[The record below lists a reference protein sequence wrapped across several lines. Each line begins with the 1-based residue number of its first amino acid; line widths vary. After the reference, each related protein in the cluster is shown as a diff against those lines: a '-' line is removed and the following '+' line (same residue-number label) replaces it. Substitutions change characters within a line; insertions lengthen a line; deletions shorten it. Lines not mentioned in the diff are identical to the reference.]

1 MGIKNSVKKKIKA
14 TRESYVN
21 IRKRQS
27 LLNVVKQQ
35 IKESKEP
42 VPQLTSEQETE
53 IRKYW
58 AKYGIDI
65 SLEWHRLLYAK
76 TGMVRPDFVPEP
88 VFHYDIKKYMNNH
101 TFAEVWGDKCYIDHF
116 IRDVQT
122 VKSVI
127 RNVNGRFLNEKF
139 EVITVEEAQKIAD
152 EYEKLVIKPST
163 YTDTGKGVKLLKAP
177 FDIKKLYKDYKKNF
191 VIQLPLTQH
200 KEISQLN
207 SSSVNTIRVNSVL
220 FDNEAH
226 VMSAFIKVGQPGAF
240 ADNHGHD
247 RYFIGITPDGK
258 FNNYAIN
265 HDLQKFNRIPSGYD
279 FAGKPVPNFDKVCKA
294 IEKAHK
300 CIPHF
305 GFAFWDVCINEN
317 GEPVIVEVN
326 LRYPDATIPQVAYGP
341 FLGEYT
347 DRIMKYISKRK

>member
-1 MGIKNSVKKKIKA
+1 MGIKSKMKKNLMGM
-14 TRESYVN
+14 RGRYVD
-21 IRKRQS
+21 IRKRNAH
-27 LLNVVKQQ
+27 LKT
-35 IKESKEP
+35 IKKHILEGKEP
-42 VPQLTSEQETE
+42 IPQLTSEQENE
-53 IRKYW
+53 IKKYW
-58 AKYGIDI
+58 GRFGIDVP
-65 SLEWHRLLYAK
+65 LEWHRLLYAK
-76 TGMVRPDFVPEP
+76 TGMIRPDFVPEP
-88 VFHYDIKKYMNNH
+88 IFHYNIKKYMNNH
-101 TFAEVWGDKCYIDHF
+101 TFAEVWGDKCYIDYF

-139 EVITVEEAQKIAD
+139 EIITLEEAQKIAD
-152 EYEKLVIKPST
+152 NHDRLVIKPST

-177 FDIKKLYKDYKKNF
+177 FDMKSLYKEYKKNF
-191 VIQLPLTQH
+191 VVQIPLKQH
-200 KEISQLN
+200 EELSKLN
-207 SSSVNTIRVNSVL
+207 ASSINTIRVNSVL

-247 RYFIGITPDGK
+247 RYFIGITEEGK

-265 HDLQKFNRIPSGYD
+265 HDLQKFNSIPSGYD
-279 FAGKPVPNFDKVCKA
+279 FAGKPVPDFDKVCRA

-317 GEPVIVEVN
+317 GEPVIVEAN

-341 FLGEYT
+341 FLGKYT
-347 DRIMKYISKRK
+347 DQIMKYITKRK